1 MSAHQLPKAVAAALQ
16 GHKHT
21 QADVNGANGMAW
33 VLSAN
38 VLHLWKYQDGPRAT
52 VHTHGLPYALP
63 GQCHVAVVQHQVSPP
78 VTASMN
84 AAAQGPASWRQAC
97 PCTSLQYHECST
109 YCPSYLCWSKVLQ
122 QHHCGMKGH
131 CLQDAG
137 HVSVVLCSRTGNLVV
152 WPDFAQNDDVAT
164 HRISE
169 TVTALAATAFP
180 GKAEGKLP

>member
-1 MSAHQLPKAVAAALQ
+1 MSTHQLPKAVAAALQ

-78 VTASMN
+78 VESLQVHLQLRKGQPYGGRHGHVRPCSSMKQHLVPLMSVLLEG
-84 AAAQGPASWRQAC
+84 AAAASLWHEGTLACRRQRMC
-97 PCTSLQYHECST
+97 P
-109 YCPSYLCWSKVLQ
+109 
-122 QHHCGMKGH
+122 
-131 CLQDAG
+131 
-137 HVSVVLCSRTGNLVV
+137 
-152 WPDFAQNDDVAT
+152 
-164 HRISE
+164 
-169 TVTALAATAFP
+169 
-180 GKAEGKLP
+180 